1 MRFKVEFDP
10 NAVWFL
16 RKRCD
21 EATRKLFYEQFERI
35 KEDPLSN
42 SQVFSDRK
50 KSRYVLR
57 LFPFGGFVA
66 IFAFDPSHDLIRVLE
81 CRLPK

>member
-10 NAVWFL
+10 NAIWFL
-16 RKRCD
+16 RRRCD
-21 EATRKLFYEQFERI
+21 EATRKLFYEQLERI

-57 LFPFGGFVA
+57 LFPFGEFVA
-66 IFAFDPSHDLIRVLE
+66 IFAFDPSDDLIRVLE

>member
-10 NAVWFL
+10 NAIWFL
-16 RKRCD
+16 RRRCD
-21 EATRKLFYEQFERI
+21 ETTRKLFYEQLERM

-42 SQVFSDRK
+42 SQAFSDRK
-50 KSRYVLR
+50 TSRYMLR

-66 IFAFDPSHDLIRVLE
+66 IFAFDPSHDMIRVME
-81 CRLPK
+81 CRLTK